1 MSFFKSKY
9 NSSDSKLNVP
19 TGISSI
25 ASSTSISKT
34 TSGNEEFYELEP
46 GQVVDIILS
55 PSHPAY
61 TEFEGGT
68 NNIGFVRVR
77 LTVTDINK
85 DGKDLLFVRPI
96 NSAIKFYPVIGE
108 LVLVSN
114 QAGQWVYETILN
126 FFNGINNNATDIIN
140 DYRKNKSQ
148 DDTSLDVKI
157 NRQSNF
163 PLGKYFK
170 KLQAKF
176 LLPNEGDLIIQG
188 RTDSAIRIGNDAQNI
203 VSPNIKMTVGF
214 DSTNKATNVKEDL
227 SKDSNSIWMTTHEAL
242 KFTPPQGLT
251 LQPKSLK
258 ASVNLTGNII
268 ALSSDKLIL
277 VSKKNEILLYGKKS
291 ISLSSDAPIT
301 LDSTKSVLMSAPEIK
316 LGDQA
321 IEPMVLGEKLVEAL
335 GEIIDGLEMI
345 QYYPSLIPGT
355 NIKLKQLKAQLKQ
368 KILSKK
374 NWTQ

>member
-55 PSHPAY
+55 PAHPAY

-77 LTVTDINK
+77 LTITDINK

-126 FFNGINNNATDIIN
+126 FFNGINNNATDIVN

-242 KFTPPQGLT
+242 KLIPPQGLT

-258 ASVNLTGNII
+258 TSVNLTGNTI

-321 IEPMVLGEKLVEAL
+321 IEPMVLGDKLVEAL
-335 GEIIDGLEMI
+335 VDIIDGLEMI